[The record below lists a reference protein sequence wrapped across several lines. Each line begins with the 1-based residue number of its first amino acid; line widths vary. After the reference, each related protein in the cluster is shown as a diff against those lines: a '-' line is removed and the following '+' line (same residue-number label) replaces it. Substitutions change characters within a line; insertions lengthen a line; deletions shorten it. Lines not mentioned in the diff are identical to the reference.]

1 MVNKKISIG
10 IVFLMAIL
18 FAIFL
23 FFSQSQKVSINFST
37 KPETSSQAE
46 KTEKENSV
54 EEKTETLEAEKNISQ
69 TNVSAEKVSSEKN
82 NSAKIKIIEHWV
94 KFGFT
99 SSAERKI
106 DTLVVHSS
114 YNALGGDEYAVEK
127 LINEYKEYGVA
138 PHYLIDRRGNIYQL
152 VKEKDIAYHAGESK
166 VPDGRTN
173 VNNFSLG
180 VEIMENK
187 IDGPTSAQYSALK
200 KLIAEIKTR
209 HTLKYI
215 LGHDQIAP
223 GRKDDP
229 WNFDWNKI

>member
-10 IVFLMAIL
+10 VVFLMAIL

-23 FFSQSQKVSINFST
+23 FFSQSQKVSINFSADP
-37 KPETSSQAE
+37 KASAQAE
-46 KTEKENSV
+46 KTNEENSL
-54 EEKTETLEAEKNISQ
+54 EEKTEPAETEKNISQ
-69 TNVSAEKVSSEKN
+69 AKNPTEKVSLEKN

-94 KFGFT
+94 NFGFT
-99 SSAERKI
+99 ASAERKI

-138 PHYLIDRRGNIYQL
+138 PHYLIDRQGNIYQL

-187 IDGPTSAQYSALK
+187 TDGPTSAQYAALK
-200 KLIAEIKTR
+200 KLITDIKLR
-209 HTLKYI
+209 HKIKYI

-229 WNFDWNKI
+229 WNFDWDKI